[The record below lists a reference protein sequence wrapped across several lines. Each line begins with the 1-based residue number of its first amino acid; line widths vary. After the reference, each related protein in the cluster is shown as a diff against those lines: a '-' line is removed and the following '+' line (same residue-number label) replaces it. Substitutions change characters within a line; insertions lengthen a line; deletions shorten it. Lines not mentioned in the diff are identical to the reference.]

1 MRPLLIGAVAAGVLA
16 PTVAFDVTAV
26 TAGAPVAGD
35 VDLVLVEQRFAVA
48 ANGRWRATFALEGDV
63 EALDLATT
71 TTTSTTPSAGSAA
84 AATETEPAPP
94 GTAAT
99 DAETPPTRPGTGDE
113 DDAQLRIVVY
123 LPIEDRGELAEFIDG
138 EDRTAIDEL
147 IDPLSSAVTTVAGGA
162 TELDVDVPT
171 TIEPSVEGA
180 LHLRRAGLYPIA
192 VQVRADGDL
201 VAEHRT
207 FFDRRPLEAST
218 APPLSIA
225 LLASVPATGPGDAED
240 LTDDQRAELEALVDL
255 AERYEGPLTVALPPS
270 TLPGLAA
277 EAPALEDA
285 LRVALDGDELLSLP
299 SSPLDPSSAVAVGQ
313 GDTFVR
319 RLRDGEDALDETLP
333 GSSATRSGWV
343 TTTPISAGA
352 ATMLRD
358 LAFDVLVV
366 DEAIYAQL
374 DGNIGGYFDT
384 SLAVDVDLGDG
395 GSVPAMVLS
404 PLGALLDPGRPSADR
419 PAASAVQI
427 LAELL
432 TTQRMLG
439 EDPRRGVVLTAPD
452 GRPDADVA
460 SALATMASEL
470 DSVRLVEL
478 SAISGSI
485 DTMIVDGR
493 PSTVSLPAQAGPD
506 LAARLDRIELT
517 RVSAESAAS
526 MQLDDTDRTRWRAEL
541 DALVT
546 TALTDEQ
553 VDRALTDIAD
563 QAAAIR
569 ASVVAPQPFDFTL
582 TGRSSTLRVNVRNN
596 SDQPLQVLVRAAHRS

>member
-1 MRPLLIGAVAAGVLA
+1 M
-16 PTVAFDVTAV
+16 
-26 TAGAPVAGD
+26 
-35 VDLVLVEQRFAVA
+35 
-48 ANGRWRATFALEGDV
+48 
-63 EALDLATT
+63 
-71 TTTSTTPSAGSAA
+71 
-84 AATETEPAPP
+84 
-94 GTAAT
+94 
-99 DAETPPTRPGTGDE
+99 
-113 DDAQLRIVVY
+113 
-123 LPIEDRGELAEFIDG
+123 
-138 EDRTAIDEL
+138 
-147 IDPLSSAVTTVAGGA
+147 
-162 TELDVDVPT
+162 
-171 TIEPSVEGA
+171 
-180 LHLRRAGLYPIA
+180 
-192 VQVRADGDL
+192 
-201 VAEHRT
+201 
-207 FFDRRPLEAST
+207 
-218 APPLSIA
+218 
-225 LLASVPATGPGDAED
+225 
-240 LTDDQRAELEALVDL
+240 
-255 AERYEGPLTVALPPS
+255 
-270 TLPGLAA
+270 
-277 EAPALEDA
+277 
-285 LRVALDGDELLSLP
+285 
-299 SSPLDPSSAVAVGQ
+299 
-313 GDTFVR
+313 
-319 RLRDGEDALDETLP
+319 
-333 GSSATRSGWV
+333 
-343 TTTPISAGA
+343 
-352 ATMLRD
+352 
-358 LAFDVLVV
+358 LVV

-563 QAAAIR
+563 EAAAIR

-596 SDQPLQVLVRAAHRS
+596 SDQPLQVLVRARSPKLTFPDGDQLVELIPAGSTEVVIPVEARANGTSSIEVELLTPEFDQQINGTVVLTANVNALTGLGQVITVGALLVLVSWWFSHLRRQRRRRSLAVASSASAAALDEISPDAAEAAGPPGGGYDDDDDLAPKVEVGPDRVPRP